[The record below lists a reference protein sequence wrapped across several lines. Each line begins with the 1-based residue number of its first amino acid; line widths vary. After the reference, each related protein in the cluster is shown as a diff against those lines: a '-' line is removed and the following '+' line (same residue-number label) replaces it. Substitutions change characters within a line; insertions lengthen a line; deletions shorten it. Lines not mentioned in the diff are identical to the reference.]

1 MPELEVHIAASLAR
15 TGKEYREVHAW
26 IDNAET
32 KYERHDFSKVLRNA
46 EMFRQ
51 QYGDEAAQEYVQHL
65 VDDLKCRFSTK
76 LAQHQA
82 AMEDCLKYFG
92 G

>member
-1 MPELEVHIAASLAR
+1 MTASTATPVRRFCSDKEMPS
-15 TGKEYREVHAW
+15 
-26 IDNAET
+26 
-32 KYERHDFSKVLRNA
+32 FSKVLRNA